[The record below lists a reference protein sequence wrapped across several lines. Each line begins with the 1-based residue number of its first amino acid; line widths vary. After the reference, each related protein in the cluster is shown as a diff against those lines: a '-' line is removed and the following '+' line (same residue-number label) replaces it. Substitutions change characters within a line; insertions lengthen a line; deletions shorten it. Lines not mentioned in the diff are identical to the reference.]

1 MRRPPLDRPI
11 KSSPRIAPL
20 PAKHSLR
27 AAIRDRRRLLSQPDI
42 GLAYHASPLLHF
54 RRHEGAKLL
63 RRILARLDVELLE
76 ARGDIALSQHRV
88 QAGIELADDLRG
100 RSSGHEHAVP

>member
-1 MRRPPLDRPI
+1 MQEPSMDRGVE
-11 KSSPRIAPL
+11 SSPRIAPL

-27 AAIRDRRRLLSQPDI
+27 AAMRDRRRLLSQPDI
-42 GLAYHASPLLHF
+42 GLAHHASPFLHF

-63 RRILARLDVELLE
+63 RRILAGLDVELLE

-88 QAGIELADDLRG
+88 QAGIELADD
-100 RSSGHEHAVP
+100 V